1 MAHFALV
8 ENNLVVKVIVAEQE
22 YINTLEGTWVQ
33 TSYNTRG
40 GIHYQPD
47 TNTPSEDQSKAL
59 RKNYAGI
66 GANYDESR
74 DAFIIDQ
81 PYPSWTKDIERAH
94 WISPVGMPPELTEE
108 QKSQHKHW
116 AWDKENQEFKL
127 ITMEIK
133 G

>member
-1 MAHFALV
+1 MKIFGKID
-8 ENNLVVKVIVAEQE
+8 ENNMVLSVSVVNEKDTSDENGQIVESIGQAFCESITGWPAAQ
-22 YINTLEGTWVQ
+22 WVME
-33 TSYNTRG
+33 
-40 GIHYQPD
+40 
-47 TNTPSEDQSKAL
+47 SEDKRNA
-59 RKNYAGI
+59 I
-66 GANYDESR
+66 GVGMEWDPANKI
-74 DAFIIDQ
+74 FWTPQ